1 MLTVLKIPD
10 SDAHEP
16 GCIKAGSEIEC
27 TDPNLT
33 YLDIFCEC
41 HRYTEPKILGNGTD
55 VAWPAGWSQK
65 QADDWRQTHGLK
77 PPISLVD
84 DEVSVESES

>member
-16 GCIKAGSEIEC
+16 GCISADSGVEC
-27 TDPNLT
+27 SDANLT

-41 HRYTEPKILGNGTD
+41 HRFTEPKILGNGTD
-55 VAWPAGWSQK
+55 IAWPAGWDKS
-65 QADDWRQTHGLK
+65 QADTWRKARGLIA
-77 PPISLVD
+77 PLIS
-84 DEVSVESES
+84 